1 MPSLKM
7 KTKSSG
13 EIKGLHVCQK
23 SSKISKNSFF
33 CSRNVQHEA
42 ELDTF
47 TPNNQDDSSR
57 DISINQDINRE
68 INCCEMVDEI
78 VQAQKH
84 QLSSSDV
91 GIDCLK
97 DHTTNCSSTIE
108 TIFSPILESI
118 DNEPNIFDYGGKQW
132 RESDIV
138 LPSHGDNDVDDNS
151 RNSFHC
157 NASDFFISDMIVSS
171 SCNAISGATSLLDY
185 ERDES
190 SIFSGDEYM
199 LLPFVE
205 DSMENNSH
213 YEDSSIY
220 MAIHQ
225 LKSGNQESDI
235 TLYPDLDSAECLDP
249 QMFIRNF
256 LDLSETSTSSGSS
269 MSPRESRETK
279 SVTLVLDLDE
289 TLIHSSLQYCDDA
302 DFTFPV
308 FSSLKE
314 HTVYV
319 KKRPYLMAFL
329 ESVSEM
335 FHIVIFTASQSIYAK
350 KLLDILD
357 PDGKIISHRAYRDS
371 CIYADGSYTK
381 DLTVLGVDLAKV
393 VIIDNSPQVFRL
405 QVNNGIPIESWFDDP
420 SDRALIS
427 LLPFLESLVD
437 AVDVRPIIA
446 KRFGYTKISN
456 GSVVTCG
463 FHRSQRSL
471 YALTCPV
478 LLLLSYEIGEVYD
491 SFVIYSPLYIYRAEI
506 CISVHQGV
514 VELYHP
520 IYVSVDY
527 MSSIQFMLLDGNV
540 LMVTGL
546 KWLSS
551 FEVCL
556 CVDMDL

>member
-118 DNEPNIFDYGGKQW
+118 DNEPNIFDYG
-132 RESDIV
+132 
-138 LPSHGDNDVDDNS
+138 
-151 RNSFHC
+151 
-157 NASDFFISDMIVSS
+157 
-171 SCNAISGATSLLDY
+171 GATSLLDY